1 MTAEKETPGSKNKL
15 KTNKEGNIKLGGCV
29 FYLTEPKSPRTD
41 QMLVYI
47 SKEFPKLSL
56 LQDNEQFIGFL
67 LYEEHGTAH
76 YRLCDDKDTPKK
88 LFKRIIREQLDT
100 AQDDV
105 DEALEALFKA
115 YITKGGMQAILR
127 VIR

>member
-1 MTAEKETPGSKNKL
+1 MTTEKETLGSKNKL
-15 KTNKEGNIKLGGCV
+15 KTNKEGNIKLGGCI

-67 LYEEHGTAH
+67 LYEEHGTCF
-76 YRLCDDKDTPKK
+76 YQLYNDKDTPKK
-88 LFKRIIREQLDT
+88 IFKRIVREQLDT